1 MNKKLLLIIAIFTVF
16 GCCIF
21 VSYNPT
27 IAQNYTSNFN
37 DGEVFTPQNGH
48 FDFKEFSLSSSKTKN
63 FTTRIISNGHTQ
75 FVDDTGNI
83 TVNYIELDKMIQI
96 KKDET
101 NSFLNG
107 ELKKPSWTVNG
118 VLVHEIDFENCVLY
132 SAYKKNSSENT
143 IIYLSTTSEKETA
156 DLMNSL
162 R

>member
-1 MNKKLLLIIAIFTVF
+1 MNKKLLLAIAAFTVF
-16 GCCIF
+16 VCCIF

-27 IAQNYTSNFN
+27 IAQNYTSNFSE
-37 DGEVFTPQNGH
+37 GEVFTSQNGH
-48 FDFKEFSLSSSKTKN
+48 FDFKEFSLNSSKTKN
-63 FTTRIISNGHTQ
+63 FTARIISNGHTQ

-83 TVNYIELDKMIQI
+83 TVNYIELDKMIQT
-96 KKDET
+96 KKDDA

-118 VLVHEIDFENCVLY
+118 VLVHEIDFENFELY
-132 SAYKKNSSENT
+132 SAYHKDSSKNT
-143 IIYLSTTSEKETA
+143 IIYLSTPSERETA